1 MKDNRLSKWKEKV
14 FVQTFLAGENEVR
27 LNAVSELQVE
37 AMKENENDENKLSS
51 LGITQACR
59 ELIFD
64 IKEGEP
70 VFHCIIH
77 MFDTD
82 RMQIKIEH
90 ALNIIYEKE
99 NPEEDLDDEVCN
111 TLAIASAV
119 GVPVFP
125 NTASVA
131 PQLAKYHRKM
141 LIDGFTAP
149 DGEGGKKKLKL
160 TRSLADR
167 PDSPGLLN
175 KLDPTEAILPADLLL
190 IRETISREIEEL
202 TGAKTIIEGIKQA
215 IAELSALLDQT
226 TRNEN
231 AVQTCLTSNPI
242 LFGPDYK
249 QIIPKHRFGAEFEL
263 DYALVR
269 HSGVID
275 LVEIESPSLSLFN
288 KKGNPSSHLIHAE
301 QQVLDW
307 LSWAESN
314 NSYAQKTLPGLSSP
328 IGFVVIGRARTLDE
342 KEVAKL
348 KARNALF
355 NGKLYVLTYDD
366 LLDRSRQILR
376 TLLGV
381 GRSSK

>member
-1 MKDNRLSKWKEKV
+1 MKDSRLSKWKEKV
-14 FVQTFLAGENEVR
+14 FVETFLAGENEVR
-27 LNAVSELQVE
+27 LKAVSELHIE
-37 AMKENENDENKLSS
+37 AMKENDAAKLSS

-64 IKEGEP
+64 IIEGEP

-90 ALNIIYEKE
+90 ALDITYEKE
-99 NPEEDLDDEVCN
+99 HPGDDLDDEICN

-125 NTASVA
+125 NTVSVA
-131 PQLAKYHRKM
+131 SQLARYHRKM

-149 DGEGGKKKLKL
+149 DGEGGTRRLKL
-160 TRSLADR
+160 TKSLADR
-167 PDSPGLLN
+167 LDSPGLLD
-175 KLDPTEAILPADLLL
+175 KLDPTEAISPADLLL
-190 IRETISREIEEL
+190 IRENISREIDEL
-202 TGAKTIIEGIKQA
+202 TGAKAIIEGINQA
-215 IAELSALLDQT
+215 IAELSVLLDQT

-249 QIIPKHRFGAEFEL
+249 QIIPKHRFGAEFEF

-269 HSGVID
+269 HSGIID
-275 LVEIESPSLSLFN
+275 LVEIESPSLRLFN
-288 KKGNPSSHLIHAE
+288 KNGNPSSHLIHAE

-307 LSWAESN
+307 LLWAESN
-314 NSYAQKTLPGLSSP
+314 NSYAQKALPGLSSP
-328 IGFVVIGRARTLDE
+328 IGFVVIGRAQTLDE
-342 KEVAKL
+342 KDRSKL

-366 LLDRSRQILR
+366 LLERSRQILR
-376 TLLGV
+376 TLIGV

>member
-1 MKDNRLSKWKEKV
+1 MKDSRLSKWKEKV
-14 FVQTFLAGENEVR
+14 FVETFLAGENEVR
-27 LNAVSELQVE
+27 LKAVSELHIE
-37 AMKENENDENKLSS
+37 AMKENDAAKLSS

-64 IKEGEP
+64 IIEGEP

-90 ALNIIYEKE
+90 ALDITYEKE
-99 NPEEDLDDEVCN
+99 HPGDDLDDEICN

-125 NTASVA
+125 NTVSVA
-131 PQLAKYHRKM
+131 SQLARYHRKM

-149 DGEGGKKKLKL
+149 DGEGGTRRLKL
-160 TRSLADR
+160 TKSLADR
-167 PDSPGLLN
+167 LDSPGLLD
-175 KLDPTEAILPADLLL
+175 KLDPTEAISPADLLL
-190 IRETISREIEEL
+190 IRENISREIDEL
-202 TGAKTIIEGIKQA
+202 TGAKAIIEGINQA
-215 IAELSALLDQT
+215 IAELSVLLDQT

-269 HSGVID
+269 HSGIID
-275 LVEIESPSLSLFN
+275 LVEIESPSLRLFN
-288 KKGNPSSHLIHAE
+288 KNGNPSSHLIHAE

-307 LSWAESN
+307 LLWAESN
-314 NSYAQKTLPGLSSP
+314 NSYAQKALPGLSSP
-328 IGFVVIGRARTLDE
+328 IGFVVIGRAQTLDE
-342 KEVAKL
+342 KDRSKL

-366 LLDRSRQILR
+366 LLERSRQILR
-376 TLLGV
+376 TLIGV